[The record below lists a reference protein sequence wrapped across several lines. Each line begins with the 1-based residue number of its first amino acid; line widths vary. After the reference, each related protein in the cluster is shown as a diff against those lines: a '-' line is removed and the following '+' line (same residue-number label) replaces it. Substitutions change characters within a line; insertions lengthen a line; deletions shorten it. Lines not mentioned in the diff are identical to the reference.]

1 LLVVVAVAEQ
11 EMDHNSPI
19 QVEEVVLVLIEQTV
33 HLFLVHKQYL
43 FKLVQVVREHLL
55 LQILVKE

>member
-11 EMDHNSPI
+11 EMDHNIPI

>member
-11 EMDHNSPI
+11 DLDHNIPI
-19 QVEEVVLVLIEQTV
+19 QVQEVVLVLIEQTV

-43 FKLVQVVREHLL
+43 SKLVQVVREHLI